1 MIWNMYVS
9 EKQRGTGL
17 AHMLFMHVLEAA
29 SGKVDQVS
37 TSLS

>member
-9 EKQRGTGL
+9 EEQRGTGL
-17 AHMLFMHVLEAA
+17 ADMFFMHVLEAA